1 MRRTNGLKRPQYSL
15 ELFVAD
21 GVIICL
27 LTVAGERVISAQGD
41 EIAPGANLEVVGV
54 PIRCIGPDL

>member
-1 MRRTNGLKRPQYSL
+1 MRRTNGLKWSQHSL
-15 ELFVAD
+15 ELFVAA
-21 GVIICL
+21 GVITCL
-27 LTVAGERVISAQGD
+27 LAFACEKVISAQGD